1 MPQTLRNC
9 FRSFSRVVQAM
20 KSLLP
25 TAKPPLPLQEN
36 LDRAQPAESAWD
48 HHDYADDHETRCL
61 YSHAEPRD
69 GLWRCCNCLH
79 ENEVTHF
86 RGPHPFKIVEC
97 PCAHTLCTTCCTTE
111 ILTPVRSMATEVFER
126 RSRTVFNGEVLY
138 CRVCPC
144 GLTHRAVRNGNSL
157 DCQDEPCDCG
167 EPVDAGNYYFI
178 GSVHEYRRDPLRRA
192 NEVMEEHIEKSSA
205 RQMARLSPVKHRG
218 SFTTDGSCSSTC
230 GTSFNAI
237 AHVAHHSAAAC
248 PSPASARDVPSAGD
262 TSGANLPSVE
272 YCRLS
277 TAGASQCHSPANLPQ
292 HLMLMHIDVVVNRRD
307 ALRTSKYVCF
317 LLLNALLTIES
328 VHSYGCCVRLIID
341 HICFHLPLSLTNVTD
356 LIC

>member
-178 GSVHEYRRDPLRRA
+178 GSVHEYRRDPLRNLLQGRWLDLVCQAQRLLHNGRFLFKHLRHQLQCQRA
-192 NEVMEEHIEKSSA
+192 RGPPQRRSMSLASV
-205 RQMARLSPVKHRG
+205 RQRRPLSRRHFGRKPSQRRILQAQYRWGVVTPFAGQPATTSDAYAYRCRGKQERRSPNFQVRLFP
-218 SFTTDGSCSSTC
+218 STQC
-230 GTSFNAI
+230 
-237 AHVAHHSAAAC
+237 VAYY
-248 PSPASARDVPSAGD
+248 RIG
-262 TSGANLPSVE
+262 
-272 YCRLS
+272 
-277 TAGASQCHSPANLPQ
+277 
-292 HLMLMHIDVVVNRRD
+292 
-307 ALRTSKYVCF
+307 
-317 LLLNALLTIES
+317 ALLRLLRS
-328 VHSYGCCVRLIID
+328 ADNRSYLLPFTSLADQRDRSYMLVT
-341 HICFHLPLSLTNVTD
+341 HIKVP
-356 LIC
+356 IY

>member
-48 HHDYADDHETRCL
+48 HHDYADGHETRCL

-79 ENEVTHF
+79 EHEVTHF

-205 RQMARLSPVKHRG
+205 RQMARLG
-218 SFTTDGSCSSTC
+218 LSSTEAPSQRTVPVQAPAAPASMPTRTWPTTAPQHVPRQRPPE
-230 GTSFNAI
+230 TSPQQATLRAQTFPASNTAGSVPLGRRNAI
-237 AHVAHHSAAAC
+237 
-248 PSPASARDVPSAGD
+248 
-262 TSGANLPSVE
+262 
-272 YCRLS
+272 
-277 TAGASQCHSPANLPQ
+277 
-292 HLMLMHIDVVVNRRD
+292 RRPT
-307 ALRTSKYVCF
+307 RH
-317 LLLNALLTIES
+317 NI
-328 VHSYGCCVRLIID
+328 
-341 HICFHLPLSLTNVTD
+341 
-356 LIC
+356 